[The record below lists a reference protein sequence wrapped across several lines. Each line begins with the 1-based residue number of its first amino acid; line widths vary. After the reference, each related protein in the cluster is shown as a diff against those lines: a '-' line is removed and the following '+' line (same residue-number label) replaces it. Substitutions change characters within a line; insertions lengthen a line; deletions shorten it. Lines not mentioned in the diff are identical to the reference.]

1 MQVAEAGAMR
11 HLLRTSL
18 TGRPSS
24 EKYLVMQPILEL
36 NPSHSLI
43 RYLYQLVSSE
53 GPKQVEDHIL
63 ATALI
68 DYLLDAGMAH
78 AGLLDEAREMVSRS
92 SQLLTLLS
100 ERVTATTGSGG
111 GTKL

>member
-1 MQVAEAGAMR
+1 MR

-18 TGRPSS
+18 TGRPST

-36 NPSHSLI
+36 NPGHQLI
-43 RYLYQLVSSE
+43 RYLFQLVTSE
-53 GPKQVEDHIL
+53 GPNQVQDNIL

-78 AGLLDEAREMVSRS
+78 AGLLDENRDMVTRS

-100 ERVTATTGSGG
+100 ERVTAADDKKS
-111 GTKL
+111 